1 MRIQRKQSEKIR
13 DGLSTEDEWKADDN
27 GLIKCWEVGR
37 ALGIR
42 DYSLALR
49 AKAGALPNLGTWK
62 GGVDQPLTSGFKYG
76 TFRYLATWQGLSGQ
90 DLDID
95 TETEPELVCTATK
108 VKVIFTSD
116 PKKYGTP

>member
-1 MRIQRKQSEKIR
+1 MRIQRKHTERIR
-13 DGLSTEDEWKADDN
+13 EGLSTEDEWKADDN

-37 ALGIR
+37 ELGIE
-42 DYSLALR
+42 DSTLALR
-49 AKAGALPNLGTWK
+49 TKAGALPNLGTWK
-62 GGVDQPLTSGFKYG
+62 GGVDQPLKSGFKYG

-95 TETEPELVCTATK
+95 TGTEPELVCTATK